1 MTTHLKELMTEAVD
15 AQAPYVPDLDALVRT
30 GRRQVRRRRT
40 TGVLATIAAVAVVAG
55 ATTVAVDTINRSSD
69 VPVAPST
76 TGPSVGPDGST
87 GLCTTADGTPVPA
100 WNRWTLVVYA
110 QDDFGMSMVYR
121 SPDDPKVVAFCTTQR
136 GDGARQSVVP
146 GGAVNGIVVR
156 KNAVR
161 ELPGSSV
168 TSVFGS
174 VDSGPTGLAVVRVET
189 ADGHI
194 GLAEVKDGYYVYR
207 RLEHTP
213 WPGAV
218 PQVTVR
224 FKYSGETLTWK
235 INR

>member
-15 AQAPYVPDLDALVRT
+15 AQTAYVPDLDALVRT

-40 TGVLATIAAVAVVAG
+40 AGVLATIAAVAVVAG
-55 ATTVAVDTINRSSD
+55 ATTVAVDTIHRSSE

-110 QDDFGMSMVYR
+110 EDDFGMSMVYR

-136 GDGARQSVVP
+136 GDGAARSVVP
-146 GGAVNGIVVR
+146 GGAVHGIILR
-156 KNAVR
+156 KNATQ
-161 ELPGSSV
+161 ELTGSSV

-174 VDSGPTGLAVVRVET
+174 VEREPIGYPVVRVET
-189 ADGHI
+189 ADGHV

-207 RLEHTP
+207 RLEHSQ
-213 WPGAV
+213 WPGPV
-218 PQVTVR
+218 PPVTVR
-224 FKYSGETLTWK
+224 FKYPHQAVTWK
-235 INR
+235 ISR